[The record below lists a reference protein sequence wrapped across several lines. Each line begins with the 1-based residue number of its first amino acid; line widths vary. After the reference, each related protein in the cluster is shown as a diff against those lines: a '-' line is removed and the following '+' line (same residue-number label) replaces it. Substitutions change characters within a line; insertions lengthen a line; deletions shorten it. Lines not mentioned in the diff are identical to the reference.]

1 MPVERHLTPAICQ
14 LCGRSAKQ
22 ARLVPAAVV
31 GPFVTKRIAQDYP
44 SWSPDGFICVDDLNR
59 FRSDYVR
66 SLLQDEKGELTSLE
80 RSVVESVAR
89 QETLSED
96 IETEFQKK
104 LTIGETLADRI
115 ADFGGSWTF
124 ILSFGGFILV
134 WVVINTIVLIARPFD
149 PYPFILLNLVLSF
162 QAAYTGPVVMMSQNR
177 QAAKDRDEAEH
188 DYGVNE
194 EALERLKR
202 LEANAEDILRRLDGR

>member
-1 MPVERHLTPAICQ
+1 MPLRFPKDTGPNRSPVNVRHI
-14 LCGRSAKQ
+14 
-22 ARLVPAAVV
+22 
-31 GPFVTKRIAQDYP
+31 D
-44 SWSPDGFICVDDLNR
+44 
-59 FRSDYVR
+59 
-66 SLLQDEKGELTSLE
+66 E
-80 RSVVESVAR
+80 RS
-89 QETLSED
+89 
-96 IETEFQKK
+96 F
-104 LTIGETLADRI
+104 GERI
-115 ADFGGSWTF
+115 ADGVAASVGSWPF
-124 ILSFGGFILV
+124 IIVQTTLLAAWIVANTLLIGG
-134 WVVINTIVLIARPFD
+134 WIAGEPFD